1 MSASL
6 AGGSSGGSTGGST
19 GGLTWGDAWRIARRD
34 LNARFKGLRLL
45 LVCIFLGTAALAA
58 IGTLTASIE
67 RELQSSGRELLGGDL
82 EVEIW
87 QRDLTSEE
95 QASLAEYG
103 EISGGYRLQAMASTD
118 DAAAPVELKAVQSN
132 WPLFGEFTLVDGTQ
146 PGAPSGLDAYLAQ
159 GALDRLDIQVG
170 ETFRLGT
177 MELRAAGVIQDE
189 PDRLSEGFQLGPTV
203 LVAKQVPLDSGLLQP
218 GSLYQSKYRV
228 AFTDTARD
236 PEGVEEALTQE
247 YPNAGFDFRTRDRAS
262 PGADRFV
269 TRMSDFLT
277 LVGLAALVIAGIGI
291 AGGVSSYLDQRRASI
306 ATFKV
311 LGASSRDIVRIYAL
325 QIAVA
330 AVLGSALGLAT
341 GVLVTPLLGMALQGL
356 LPVEGGFVIEPAPL
370 LLAGAYGILVAFA
383 FASAPLLRARSFPAM
398 ALMRSRIVPLARDRR
413 ALLAT
418 AAGLVAICALALFT
432 SSQVWLTGGFLL
444 GAGLALV
451 LLAGLGLGLQYAAR
465 KLPRPSNPLMRSA
478 LANIHRPGAP
488 TSALVTA
495 LGFGLAAFVL
505 LAAIQSAIDGNIQ
518 SRVPQ
523 EAPDYVVIDLP
534 PEGETR
540 FFELIETPFPNAQI
554 RTVPT
559 MRGSVLAFG
568 PEGDMQR
575 TADLEEIPDGAWA
588 LRGERGITYSDRSP
602 AGSRVVEGEWWSP
615 FHSGEPLVSID
626 KELADAAG
634 LEIGDMLTIGILG
647 QERTVRIANL
657 REIEWETMGFNF
669 TMVFSRNAI
678 ADAPH
683 KLSATIDLPEDAD
696 TAERAG
702 LLRSMVQ
709 EFPSSSVVEVGEV
722 LVQARVLLEQVGLAT
737 LAAAAVAV
745 LAGLAVLMG
754 AIAAARAARTYD
766 TVVLRVMGAS
776 RRQIL
781 GLQLAEYGLI
791 ASALALVAL
800 ALGSGLAWVIIT
812 QLFEFDWLPDWGV
825 VLGVLGMGLAMVLAF
840 ALGGSLP
847 LLRAKP
853 AQALREL

>member
-1 MSASL
+1 MSAASAADTAS
-6 AGGSSGGSTGGST
+6 AGLS
-19 GGLTWGDAWRIARRD
+19 WVDAWRIARRD

-67 RELQSSGRELLGGDL
+67 RELEGSGRELLGGDL
-82 EVEIW
+82 EVEVW
-87 QRDLTSEE
+87 QRDLNEEE
-95 QASLAEYG
+95 QTSLRGYG
-103 EISGGYRLQAMASTD
+103 EVSGGYRLQAMASTG
-118 DAAAPVELKAVQSN
+118 DAAAPIELKAVEPN
-132 WPLFGEFTLVDGTQ
+132 WPLFGNFTLTDGSE
-146 PGAPSGLDAYLAQ
+146 PGAPSGNDAYLAQ
-159 GALDRLDIQVG
+159 GALDRLDIEVG
-170 ETFRLGT
+170 DTFRLGT
-177 MELRAAGVIQDE
+177 LELRASGVIENE

-203 LVAKQVPLDSGLLQP
+203 LVAKQVPHDGGLLQP
-218 GSLYQSKYRV
+218 GSLFQSKYRI
-228 AFTDTARD
+228 AFTDTGRD
-236 PEGVEEALTQE
+236 PKSVEEELSQA
-247 YPNAGFDFRTRDRAS
+247 YPNAGFDFRNRDRAS

-311 LGASSRDIVRIYAL
+311 LGASSRDIVRIYSL

-330 AVLGSALGLAT
+330 ALVGSALGIAT

-370 LLAGAYGILVAFA
+370 ILAGAYGLLVAFA

-398 ALMRSRIVPLARDRR
+398 ALMRSRIVPLSRDRR

-432 SSQVWLTGGFLL
+432 SSQAWLTAGFLA
-444 GAGLALV
+444 GAGAALII
-451 LLAGLGLGLQYAAR
+451 LAGLGLGLQYAAR
-465 KLPRPSNPLMRSA
+465 KLPRPSNPLLRSA
-478 LANIHRPGAP
+478 LSNIHRPGAP

-523 EAPDYVVIDLP
+523 EAPDYFVIDVP
-534 PEGETR
+534 PEGVER
-540 FFELIETPFPNAQI
+540 FTSLITVPFPDANVRA
-554 RTVPT
+554 VPT

-568 PEGDMQR
+568 SEGEMQR
-575 TADLEEIPDGAWA
+575 TADLEEIPEGAWA
-588 LRGERGITYSDRSP
+588 LRGERGITYADEP
-602 AGSRVVEGEWWSP
+602 PIGSRVVEGEWWT
-615 FHSGEPLVSID
+615 GEEANQALVSID
-626 KELADAAG
+626 KEFADGAG
-634 LEIGDMLTIGILG
+634 LAIGDMLTIGILG
-647 QERTVRIANL
+647 QERDVRIANI
-657 REIEWETMGFNF
+657 REIDWESMGFNF
-669 TMVFSRNAI
+669 TMVFSSGAI
-678 ADAPH
+678 SDAPH
-683 KLSATIDLPEDAD
+683 KLSATIDLPDNAD
-696 TAERAG
+696 TEARAQ
-702 LLRSMVQ
+702 LLRAMVQ

-722 LVQARVLLEQVGLAT
+722 LLQARTILEQVGLAT

-812 QLFEFDWLPDWGV
+812 QLFEFDWLPNWGV
-825 VLGVLGMGLAMVLAF
+825 VLAVLGMGFAMVLAF

-847 LLRAKP
+847 LLKAKP